1 MCRTFVGN
9 KITRGFSESS
19 SPASRDQLSVSPGQA
34 EPCSPDMEGPIALIA
49 PELPEDTLME
59 VCIVLNSSGFISEN
73 FVSLCEVNQKLTS
86 LKLTDL
92 GLEKSIFVVIQHGG
106 VVTVAMC
113 IT

>member
-59 VCIVLNSSGFISEN
+59 VCIVL
-73 FVSLCEVNQKLTS
+73 TH
-86 LKLTDL
+86 L
-92 GLEKSIFVVIQHGG
+92 GLFRSILFPFVK
-106 VVTVAMC
+106 
-113 IT
+113 